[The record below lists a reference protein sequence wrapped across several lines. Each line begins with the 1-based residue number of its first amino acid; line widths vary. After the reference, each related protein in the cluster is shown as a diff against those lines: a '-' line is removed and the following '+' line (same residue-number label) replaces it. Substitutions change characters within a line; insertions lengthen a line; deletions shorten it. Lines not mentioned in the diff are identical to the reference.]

1 MEIYIMAELKNI
13 KSIDLTSTTIIG
25 TSIKFIWSI
34 IFVIL
39 LIITLSSILGRFDI
53 GFGIIGIG
61 IIFGTII
68 LSISEFFGISFLYN
82 LFIKKMKNVEV
93 AIEDTNRITKI
104 SISSLAFIVAVI
116 SLVISIIIFPLI
128 FLILSFIPLIIQ
140 LLQVLTLQGL
150 AWLVFPMNLVLTPL
164 FIVNMF
170 VIAFVLTAV
179 GAFIFNKTSPL
190 LGGLKVSLSKEGNL
204 TKIDSIDPK
213 SAGIITGIICL
224 IYGLLYGLLFS
235 VVSGNLP
242 ANLILIGGLAIG
254 GLVGGFIYGD
264 LSSVLYN
271 FLAKKFGPVKLELE
285 ILK

>member
-1 MEIYIMAELKNI
+1 MAELKNI